1 MRHQYSLPYLGVDDE
16 LLLAVAEVER
26 LLEDVGYAS
35 TGTYQFGMTNS
46 WGVSSVFQTY
56 NSVSHLPPLPDEQ
69 YFLMTFLGFLV
80 VGVYFLGKIGKHRG
94 NQRMT

>member
-1 MRHQYSLPYLGVDDE
+1 VN
-16 LLLAVAEVER
+16 
-26 LLEDVGYAS
+26 
-35 TGTYQFGMTNS
+35 GTYQFGITNS
-46 WGVSSVFQTY
+46 WGVSSVFQAY
-56 NSVSHLPPLPDEQ
+56 NSASHLPPLPDEQ